1 MAILQQAIGVQG
13 VEDEHPQGQQQ
24 DCRNAHDLLDLPW
37 KEHLLQG
44 GMTALGP
51 EYGRS
56 MSDELLQEVQRDVRA
71 NAGSVPVD
79 MANPTFGSLLTLV
92 QQVRAGKA
100 GDAELEAYD
109 RALTFKLQLARTQL
123 DNYEMP
129 DGLRVLAGP
138 AIGLAIGLMTRMEDT
153 LVLLRQYRRAPS
165 PAMLDEAEGRL
176 KRVHATMRTAFST
189 FANPPRPPEGQAK
202 E

>member
-1 MAILQQAIGVQG
+1 
-13 VEDEHPQGQQQ
+13 
-24 DCRNAHDLLDLPW
+24 
-37 KEHLLQG
+37 
-44 GMTALGP
+44 
-51 EYGRS
+51 

-92 QQVRAGKA
+92 QEVRSGAAGET
-100 GDAELEAYD
+100 ELEAYD

-123 DNYEMP
+123 DNYELP
-129 DGLRVLAGP
+129 EDIRPLAGP

-165 PAMLDEAEGRL
+165 PSMLDEAEARL

-189 FANPPRPPEGQAK
+189 FANPPRVPEKPA